1 MNTTELQGFIGK
13 ILSESP
19 ENSLKIYFSRWA
31 SSKYVSHLPQLTNEL
46 QSEIMQIVL
55 APLRDKLC
63 QNALVQYNPVGVADG
78 EIEKLES
85 SLIPQVSNFKESI
98 SDENVFKQMQSLE
111 ISKIDFYC
119 FEISFNG
126 QAIFL
131 FRQFQKMKRL
141 RKGVFAQI
149 VNDELKSM
157 DGNFLGIDETIDIV
171 IFGDDV
177 YLLNH
182 ISLERIFKYKDEFLK
197 KTNEALG
204 ELLTKN
210 VIENVEQFTEDCCR
224 DIRIMKRFTNIM
236 TKGRLPL
243 FFDNFEKVEG
253 IVKELELDIDFGN
266 DGRMIYKDRS
276 QLFHIVN
283 LLSDSYF
290 KSLIADRTGLAKIE
304 SEV

>member
-1 MNTTELQGFIGK
+1 MNTDTLQSFISK
-13 ILSESP
+13 ILSEAQ
-19 ENSLKIYFSRWA
+19 ENNLKVYFSRWA
-31 SSKYVSHLPQLTNEL
+31 SAKYVSHMPQLSNEL
-46 QSEIMQIVL
+46 QSDIMQIVL

-63 QNALVQYNPVGVADG
+63 QNALVQYNPIGVADG

-85 SLIPQVSNFKESI
+85 SLIPHVNSFKESI
-98 SDENVFKQMQSLE
+98 LDENVFKQMQSLE
-111 ISKIDFYC
+111 ISKVDFYC
-119 FEISFNG
+119 FEISLDG
-126 QAIFL
+126 QAVFL
-131 FRQFQKMKRL
+131 FRQFQKLKRL
-141 RKGVFAQI
+141 RKGMFTQI

-171 IFGDDV
+171 IFGEDV

-182 ISLERIFKYKDEFLK
+182 ISLERIFKYKDEFLQ
-197 KTNEALG
+197 KTHEALG

-210 VIENVEQFTEDCCR
+210 VIDNVEQFTEDCCR

-253 IVKELELDIDFGN
+253 IVKELELDIDFGS